1 MPEQPWILPIPCV
14 SCRETIITLSLIHI
28 SINGGTFTGVQGAV
42 SASIGYLEVNG
53 GTFKTVACEHHG
65 TAATFYALYAAGE
78 AGKVLC
84 VINDGYFETEGRQ
97 TAVLICND
105 NTCGDGAINA
115 PATGIV
121 RGGTFVAPVGAVSYT
136 HLDVYKKQVYSGY
149 MVGWYIG
156 TCKLDGLNMRQNCCV
171 LPP

>member
-1 MPEQPWILPIPCV
+1 M
-14 SCRETIITLSLIHI
+14 
-28 SINGGTFTGVQGAV
+28 

-97 TAVLICND
+97 TAVLIGND
-105 NTCGDGAINA
+105 NTGGDGGINA

-121 RGGTFVAPVGAVSYT
+121 RGGTFVAPVGVPALKGAERTGRPANYGRHVHQRCIPICS
-136 HLDVYKKQVYSGY
+136 
-149 MVGWYIG
+149 
-156 TCKLDGLNMRQNCCV
+156 R
-171 LPP
+171 PPHGRGRGRARSWWSL

>member
-1 MPEQPWILPIPCV
+1 MN
-14 SCRETIITLSLIHI
+14 
-28 SINGGTFTGVQGAV
+28 INGGTFTGVQGAV

-97 TAVLICND
+97 TAVLIGND
-105 NTCGDGAINA
+105 NTGGDGGINA

-121 RGGTFVAPVGAVSYT
+121 RGGTFVAPVGVPALKGAERTGDPQITGGTFTSDVSQYVPGHHMAVEE
-136 HLDVYKKQVYSGY
+136 D
-149 MVGWYIG
+149 G
-156 TCKLDGLNMRQNCCV
+156 TFV
-171 LPP
+171 V